1 MLQVIYYSA
10 SRFTWTSSGSVLFF
24 VRNCSL
30 LLVSYPIPTYPS
42 CNENRTWSTAHT
54 CSTLLAD
61 WLPDWWMLFNILYV
75 FDTLSVKNYRIKF
88 ASFSFPATLR
98 CLPLDLLSVR
108 YPITELVV
116 PCRIPTPAGWAV
128 RMLEMLMGRCCVLC
142 DSEAYVRDC
151 ERWC

>member
-1 MLQVIYYSA
+1 
-10 SRFTWTSSGSVLFF
+10 
-24 VRNCSL
+24 
-30 LLVSYPIPTYPS
+30 
-42 CNENRTWSTAHT
+42 
-54 CSTLLAD
+54 
-61 WLPDWWMLFNILYV
+61 MLFNILYV

-108 YPITELVV
+108 YPIAELVV

-142 DSEAYVRDC
+142 DSEA
-151 ERWC
+151 